1 MNSNFTWRPKWSDGQ
16 VAKRLGSLKRVVH
29 LPSMENEV
37 SQLID
42 SMNEFLANEDVKT
55 PWNLQA
61 EFQRVW
67 NNLPPH
73 SGEREKIGAI
83 WDKVM
88 VKWLHARA

>member
-1 MNSNFTWRPKWSDGQ
+1 
-16 VAKRLGSLKRVVH
+16 
-29 LPSMENEV
+29 MENEV
-37 SQLID
+37 SQLINT
-42 SMNEFLANEDVKT
+42 MNNFLANEDVKT

-88 VKWLHARA
+88 AKWLHARA